1 MKIQEINVT
10 TQEETVREATPE
22 ELAQYNLD
30 LSKAAEAD
38 KNAKAAKDAAVA
50 KLDALGLTVDDLK
63 ALGLGNN

>member
-30 LSKAAEAD
+30 QADQLAAQESAQAAKETAEA
-38 KNAKAAKDAAVA
+38 KLA
-50 KLDALGLTVDDLK
+50 KLGITIDDLK
-63 ALGLGNN
+63 ALGF